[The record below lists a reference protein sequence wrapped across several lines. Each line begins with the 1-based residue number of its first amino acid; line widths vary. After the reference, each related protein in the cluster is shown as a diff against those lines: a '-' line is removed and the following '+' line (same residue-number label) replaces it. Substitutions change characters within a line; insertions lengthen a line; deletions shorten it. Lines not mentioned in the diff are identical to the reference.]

1 MLEGRTSKLAVTAAL
16 VGFIVAASVA
26 FEYGRPPAPTP
37 SIPAPAAQAAT
48 IDRLDADLDRC
59 NRLGPNDPPDQG
71 CVAAWAE
78 ARRQFFGDKPQ
89 TGGRS

>member
-1 MLEGRTSKLAVTAAL
+1 MLEGRTSKMAVTGAL

-26 FEYGRPPAPTP
+26 FEYGRPAAPTP
-37 SIPAPAAQAAT
+37 STSSPAVQAST
-48 IDRLDADLDRC
+48 TDRLDADLDRC

-71 CVAAWAE
+71 CIAAWAE
-78 ARRQFFGDKPQ
+78 ARRQFFGAKPQ